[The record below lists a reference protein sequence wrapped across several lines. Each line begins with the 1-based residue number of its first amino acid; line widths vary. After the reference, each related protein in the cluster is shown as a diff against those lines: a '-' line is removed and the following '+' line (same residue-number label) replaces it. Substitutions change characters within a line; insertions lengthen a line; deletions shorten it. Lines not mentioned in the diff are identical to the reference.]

1 MFAVAIVTL
10 SDSGYAG
17 RREDLSGPIIEELCR
32 TDGFRISHTILLPDD
47 KEMISAELRKI
58 CDNHL
63 ADLIITTGGTG
74 FSPRDWT
81 PEATSAVADRF
92 VPGISEFLRSSVMP
106 RMKRAMLSRGVS
118 VIRKQ
123 TLIVNLPG
131 NPNAVRENMEYLLPV
146 LPHGLEILTGI
157 AGDCANT

>member
-47 KEMISAELRKI
+47 KEVISAELRKI

-92 VPGISEFLRSSVMP
+92 VPGISEFLRSTGMS
-106 RMKRAMLSRGVS
+106 RMKRAML
-118 VIRKQ
+118 
-123 TLIVNLPG
+123 
-131 NPNAVRENMEYLLPV
+131 
-146 LPHGLEILTGI
+146 
-157 AGDCANT
+157 